1 MRPDLKIAAR
11 VNYTSAGLKAQQ
23 LGAEHV
29 VIGEQLIAR
38 EFFRVFE
45 KDITKKTTPARATG
59 T

>member
-1 MRPDLKIAAR
+1 
-11 VNYTSAGLKAQQ
+11 
-23 LGAEHV
+23 V

-45 KDITKKTTPARATG
+45 KDITKLVAPENATG